1 LVGSKEAT
9 TNGEQAMTARR
20 ITKVIPLEDFTLI
33 LLFDSGELRILDM
46 NPYIH
51 GGGIWGQLKD
61 WEVFSKVRAQEGFGG
76 LVWTNELDYCPDS
89 AFISSKPLPLDICKS
104 LMDVYSARK
113 KTEKK
118 YKAAS

>member
-1 LVGSKEAT
+1 MKTRQIA
-9 TNGEQAMTARR
+9 
-20 ITKVIPLEDFTLI
+20 KVIPQEDFTLI

-46 NPYIH
+46 NPCIN

-89 AFISSKPLPLDICKS
+89 AFMDSQPLSFSIAKS
-104 LMDVYSARK
+104 LIDAYAPG
-113 KTEKK
+113 KTDLTRNR
-118 YKAAS
+118 AGG